1 MNCEEVKELIDGYAD
16 GELDLVSSLNVERH
30 LQTCSDCLR
39 AHQNLQSLRSAMR
52 NEALYHRAP
61 ADLRKSIASAIR
73 TQAEGFVVPA
83 ASGVP
88 SGGGLASAPS
98 HGPRLVPAASSVAA
112 SRVTASGVAASGLA
126 ASGVPS
132 GGGLESAK
140 PRQTTR
146 VTAWRWLA
154 VAASVALA
162 AVTTLTLLQPRN
174 AVTAEDLI
182 AREAVSDHVRSLMQP
197 NHTLDVPSSD
207 QHTVKPWFNGKLDF
221 SPKVDNLADQG
232 FPLIGGRLDY
242 LGGRSVAALVYQR
255 HQHYINLFIWP
266 SNGTQEKE
274 ESSTRLQG
282 YNLVHWK
289 GGSME
294 CWAVSDLNEGE
305 LRQFADLVQK
315 PPAP

>member
-1 MNCEEVKELIDGYAD
+1 
-16 GELDLVSSLNVERH
+16 
-30 LQTCSDCLR
+30 
-39 AHQNLQSLRSAMR
+39 
-52 NEALYHRAP
+52 
-61 ADLRKSIASAIR
+61 
-73 TQAEGFVVPA
+73 
-83 ASGVP
+83 
-88 SGGGLASAPS
+88 
-98 HGPRLVPAASSVAA
+98 
-112 SRVTASGVAASGLA
+112 
-126 ASGVPS
+126 
-132 GGGLESAK
+132 
-140 PRQTTR
+140 
-146 VTAWRWLA
+146 
-154 VAASVALA
+154 VALA

>member
-1 MNCEEVKELIDGYAD
+1 LNCEEVKELIDGYAD
-16 GELDLVSSLNVERH
+16 GELDLVGSLKVERH
-30 LQTCSDCLR
+30 LQTCPDCLR
-39 AHQNLQSLRSAMR
+39 AHQNLHSLRSAMR

-73 TQAEGFVVPA
+73 TQAESSPGPVAASLRVVPAASRVAASGVAASRVA

-88 SGGGLASAPS
+88 SGE
-98 HGPRLVPAASSVAA
+98 
-112 SRVTASGVAASGLA
+112 
-126 ASGVPS
+126 
-132 GGGLESAK
+132 GLEPGK

-162 AVTTLTLLQPRN
+162 AVTTLTVLQRRH
-174 AVTAEDLI
+174 AVTSEDLI
-182 AREAVSDHVRSLMQP
+182 AQEAVSNHVRSLMQP

-207 QHTVKPWFNGKLDF
+207 QHAVKPWFNGKLDF
-221 SPKVDNLADQG
+221 SPVVENLAGQG

-255 HQHYINLFIWP
+255 RQHYINLFIWP
-266 SNGTQEKE
+266 SDGAQETAE
-274 ESSTRLQG
+274 GSRRLQG
-282 YNLVHWK
+282 YNLVHWN
-289 GGSME
+289 GAGME
-294 CWAVSDLNEGE
+294 YWAVSDLNEGE
-305 LRQFADLVQK
+305 LRQFAGLVRK